1 MRNSPLLL
9 INQPTKPLSILQDY
23 CINAIIAFL
32 IQIYKKFHSDFLQHN
47 AKCSNHAWKEHKRV
61 DLNIFL
67 KKLSTL
73 SHSACIW
80 PQSKNSRWADT
91 IVKFMPI

>member
-1 MRNSPLLL
+1 MKN
-9 INQPTKPLSILQDY
+9 SILLHSIQETAPLKR
-23 CINAIIAFL
+23 IQAFL
-32 IQIYKKFHSDFLQHN
+32 THAIVACKIQIYKKNCSIFSPHN
-47 AKCSNHAWKEHKRV
+47 IKCSNHPWKEHKRV

-80 PQSKNSRWADT
+80 PQSKNSRWTDA
-91 IVKFMPI
+91 IMKFMPI